1 MSQESGES
9 VAAAMG
15 GMDVG
20 DVGRTNSELQRAADE
35 LEAEI
40 NGNAAAAMQ
49 QPDSSGHHVAASG
62 LLARM
67 EDEEGVKNATGKGG
81 SDDDDIFSSEE
92 DEDEDEAAAAARAKL
107 IKECI
112 KAGKD
117 GGIVV
122 KPLAAELYV
131 DNVDVLYENGWKN
144 ILDFEI
150 EDDKKVLYKKH
161 VQAAMDSCKVGVVV
175 ERAAT
180 QDFFAASQEEEVEED
195 EDDDDDDLQ
204 ELSQAKLIAMLGETT
219 GKIEIIEEK
228 LKDDPLKVVL
238 KEFASGYKGK
248 AADEVSRAK
257 ELVSY
262 MKDYIKTEEF
272 INMASEKRELIVKL
286 HTAMHEKKEELP
298 KQLNMEKAEKE
309 RLEEIVKQKALEAVM
324 GKAAKAANKTK
335 AKAAASAPPPK
346 RRK

>member
-1 MSQESGES
+1 MSQESGER

-35 LEAEI
+35 LDAEI
-40 NGNAAAAMQ
+40 SGNAAAAMQ

-67 EDEEGVKNATGKGG
+67 EDEEHVKNATGKGG

-131 DNVDVLYENGWKN
+131 DNVDMLHENGWKN
-144 ILDFEI
+144 IMDFEI
-150 EDDKKVLYKKH
+150 EDDKKTLYKKH
-161 VQAAMDSCKVGVVV
+161 VQAALDSCKVGVVI

-180 QDFFAASQEEEVEED
+180 QDYFAASQEEQSEES
-195 EDDDDDDLQ
+195 EEEDDDLQ

-219 GKIEIIEEK
+219 GKIEMIEEK

-238 KEFASGYKGK
+238 KEFASGFKGK
-248 AADEVSRAK
+248 AADDVSRAK
-257 ELVSY
+257 ELVGY

-272 INMASEKRELIVKL
+272 LNMASEKRELIVKL
-286 HTAMHEKKEELP
+286 HTAMHEKKEVLP